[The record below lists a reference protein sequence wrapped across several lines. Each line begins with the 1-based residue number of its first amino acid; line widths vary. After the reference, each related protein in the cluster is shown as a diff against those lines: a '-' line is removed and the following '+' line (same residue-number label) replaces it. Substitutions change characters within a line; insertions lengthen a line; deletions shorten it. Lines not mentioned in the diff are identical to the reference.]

1 MSDRP
6 NKKIRNQRSVPNFVY
21 IGFYFLTVLTALSG
35 LAAIGWQA
43 VDGQV
48 LPTFLEWSIVLAM
61 TVLGLLGFQ
70 FIRVA
75 RIWGQLGPAIQKREQ
90 RRNNIEAALVTR
102 GFNEIFVYLIACQ
115 IALVAIIFVAV
126 NEAHIGEIEFSIA
139 AKNEPINVVQVY
151 VLLGL
156 LLASYIPALFGSLLI
171 ARAETRRRRI
181 KLFRSD
187 VVSPLTFAIATVS
200 VLAIGTLAWAA
211 GGRLFKIEDNFGVF
225 VTLIV
230 IAAFLAVI
238 TAPIVAKS
246 LRDRREA
253 AALIAA
259 EAKVA
264 GVPAIS
270 PAAWYSW
277 LDSILVRLV
286 APLSGATQQ
295 RMPHLFVILII
306 VPLSALGYALPS
318 PFGLVPLAFA
328 IVLAISLG
336 RRWAWVEADRETAS
350 RLERQ
355 NTREI
360 HIGFDNDL
368 KDEALLGYAMLFI
381 LVPLCLFQLQGVTG
395 AFEYNADLASGN
407 AFIDWSRF
415 FGAELAKAVPF
426 VDWWEVYNIDIE
438 RPYEPSDSSSLGMHL
453 TFASR
458 AVVDLVLLAA
468 LLQAFGI
475 WQRNRAQ
482 RRLYAIGH
490 LNAFDPF
497 TEREFFEEGMRSDGN
512 GGFEPRATF
521 VRKVKEHYDR
531 SRSHHPQ
538 ALPYSQQRLSE
549 LVHSPNRELQ
559 AGAKWMVERFRVLA
573 GEPDEQLNQ
582 IQEQISV
589 AQLEQMA
596 GNANPGDRGR
606 LIDIKSNLER
616 VIQKL
621 QEQPKLVRESEIG
634 RLTEILKDIKRIPEL
649 AFAYTLIL
657 ELLGKRPQELA
668 ALILSAHVVQ
678 DSHTPF
684 LPNVSERLRTRFP
697 IRLNLFAGH
706 VELRFRA
713 YDAMLSQKNLDG
725 VPAITR
731 TTIDEVCRLMT
742 NPDHGDKSEKGRE
755 RALRVL
761 SS

>member
-1 MSDRP
+1 MKDRP
-6 NKKIRNQRSVPNFVY
+6 IRKNRSQTSVPKLVY
-21 IGFYFLTVLTALSG
+21 IGFYFLTVTIALSG
-35 LAAIGWQA
+35 LGAIGWQA
-43 VDGQV
+43 IYGNV
-48 LPTFLEWSIVLAM
+48 LPSNLEWTIALAM
-61 TVLGLLGFQ
+61 TFMGLLGYQ
-70 FIRVA
+70 FVRVA
-75 RIWGQLGPAIQKREQ
+75 HIWRHLGPAVHKPEQ
-90 RRNNIEAALVTR
+90 RRDDEEVFLVRR
-102 GFNEIFVYLIACQ
+102 GFSEVFVYLICCQ
-115 IALVAIIFVAV
+115 IALVAVVFVAV
-126 NEAHIGEIEFSIA
+126 NEGRIGEIAFSIDA
-139 AKNEPINVVQVY
+139 SNVPIDLAQVCI
-151 VLLGL
+151 LLGL
-156 LLASYIPALFGSLLI
+156 LLSSYLPALLGALLI
-171 ARAETRRRRI
+171 ARAETRRRKI

-187 VVSPLTFAIATVS
+187 VVSPLTFGIAAVS

-238 TAPIVAKS
+238 TAPLVAKS

-259 EAKVA
+259 EAKMA
-264 GVPAIS
+264 GIPALS

-277 LDSILVRLV
+277 LDSFLVRLV

-295 RMPHLFVILII
+295 RLPHLFVVLII

-318 PFGLVPLAFA
+318 PFGLVPLVFA

-395 AFEYNADLASGN
+395 AFEYNPDLASGN

-438 RPYEPSDSSSLGMHL
+438 RPYEPSDSSALGMHL

-458 AVVDLVLLAA
+458 AIVDLVLLAA

-497 TEREFFEEGMRSDGN
+497 TEREFFEEGMRTDGN
-512 GGFEPRATF
+512 GGYEPRDTF
-521 VRKVKEHYDR
+521 VRKVKEHFDL
-531 SRSHHPQ
+531 SRLHHPQ

-549 LVHSPNRELQ
+549 LVHSPNEELQ
-559 AGAKWMVERFRVLA
+559 AGARWMVERFNVLA

-582 IQEQISV
+582 IQAQISV
-589 AQLEQMA
+589 AQLEQLA
-596 GNANPGDRGR
+596 WEPG
-606 LIDIKSNLER
+606 SNR
-616 VIQKL
+616 S
-621 QEQPKLVRESEIG
+621 R
-634 RLTEILKDIKRIPEL
+634 
-649 AFAYTLIL
+649 
-657 ELLGKRPQELA
+657 
-668 ALILSAHVVQ
+668 
-678 DSHTPF
+678 
-684 LPNVSERLRTRFP
+684 
-697 IRLNLFAGH
+697 
-706 VELRFRA
+706 
-713 YDAMLSQKNLDG
+713 
-725 VPAITR
+725 
-731 TTIDEVCRLMT
+731 
-742 NPDHGDKSEKGRE
+742 
-755 RALRVL
+755 
-761 SS
+761 